1 MMEFIIWLV
10 ACFISTIGVT
20 YMYYRLN
27 GVKLTYNLKLFLI
40 FTSGVVFITI
50 LKFLN
55 VGVLS
60 SLAYFIFYPIL
71 FYVVKP
77 CKVNKLIYY
86 VFVIWLCGI
95 LLDFSSMLIM
105 SLLYYLFKLN
115 VSNSIYIILMSLYVF
130 SLYLLF
136 ANIKK
141 FINFLN
147 DFYKLI
153 SKIKYSDFL
162 IIIFTIFVLAL
173 AITLSFNMHHI
184 NIGLLI
190 ATIVLLVIF
199 IFALLLRSKY
209 NELEN
214 SIFINTLR
222 KNNAFY
228 LTVDKE
234 QNIFKHN
241 LIAKLLSVES
251 VANKKARMLLQD
263 LIKEFN
269 SNIDYSQKIKDIPYG
284 LDGVINE
291 KIYPYNDKI
300 DIKID
305 NKIDIDIFDVLK
317 PRRYNVLVEKLSIL
331 LDNAL
336 ESCVKSYDKILV
348 INLYEE
354 NNQICIEI
362 KNTFVG
368 IMNVDEIGKVNY
380 STKGNRRGFGL
391 YSVFRNNEVSLN
403 VKVVNNM
410 FVARLSASRNINLD

>member
-1 MMEFIIWLV
+1 MIDFIIWLV
-10 ACFISTIGVT
+10 ASFIATLSYTYLYYKLNSFKFIFKWRLFIVFLLGVIFLTLLKYYNISFISKIS
-20 YMYYRLN
+20 Y
-27 GVKLTYNLKLFLI
+27 FL
-40 FTSGVVFITI
+40 
-50 LKFLN
+50 
-55 VGVLS
+55 
-60 SLAYFIFYPIL
+60 FYPIL
-71 FYVVKP
+71 FAVIGQTNFK
-77 CKVNKLIYY
+77 KLIYY
-86 VFVIWLCGI
+86 LFVVWLCGI
-95 LLDFSSMLIM
+95 ILDYSSMVII
-105 SLLYYLFKLN
+105 SLLYTLFKID
-115 VSNSIYIILMSLYVF
+115 IYSSLFIISMSLYVF
-130 SLYLLF
+130 AMF
-136 ANIKK
+136 W
-141 FINFLN
+141 
-147 DFYKLI
+147 LI
-153 SKIKYSDFL
+153 SKSKRINKSFKNFYNLVNKINYSNF
-162 IIIFTIFVLAL
+162 IILVFTIFIFVVGLVLSLNMTKISVGVMACL
-173 AITLSFNMHHI
+173 VAILT
-184 NIGLLI
+184 
-190 ATIVLLVIF
+190 IF

-228 LTVDKE
+228 LTVDNE

-251 VANKKARMLLQD
+251 VANKKARELLQD

-305 NKIDIDIFDVLK
+305 NKIEIDIFDVLK
-317 PRRYNVLVEKLSIL
+317 PRRYNVLVEKLSLL

-336 ESCVKSYDKILV
+336 EACVKSYDKILV

-362 KNTFVG
+362 KNTFGG

-380 STKGNRRGFGL
+380 STKGNKHGFGL
-391 YSVFRNNEVSLN
+391 YSIFRNNEVSLN

-410 FVARLSASRNINLD
+410 FVARVSASKNIIVD